1 MLAFAMKHQNKL
13 VAIAFLI
20 AFFIALFLK
29 TNGYV

>member
-20 AFFIALFLK
+20 ASFIALFFK
-29 TNGYV
+29 N